1 MRHRTVRRISLGSRT
16 QTVLEDEP
24 MARKTTVVLEDD
36 LDGGP
41 ADEMITFTVDGVGYE
56 IDLSSSNAQQFRNA
70 VAPYVNA
77 ARRTG
82 RQRRQQ
88 SSTGRGRSAWLT
100 EVRNWAQANG
110 YEVAAR
116 GRVAQTVIDAYTAA
130 QR

>member
-1 MRHRTVRRISLGSRT
+1 
-16 QTVLEDEP
+16 

-56 IDLSSSNAQQFRNA
+56 IDLNSGNAQQFRNA

-77 ARRTG
+77 ARRTGG

-116 GRVAQTVIDAYTAA
+116 GRVAQTVIDAYTAD
-130 QR
+130 QK